1 MNRPLRPLLL
11 LSRRVL
17 LLPQLDRV
25 AVLGRHRLLLAVVEL
40 LVRHPGLLLDLE
52 AIQDHLH
59 RSPVLGLDLLGQQVL
74 KKASLSS
81 LLSRVKS

>member
-1 MNRPLRPLLL
+1 MNRLLRPLLL

-17 LLPQLDRV
+17 LLPRLDHV
-25 AVLGRHRLLLAVVEL
+25 AVLGRHRLLLAVVEP
-40 LVRHPGLLLDLE
+40 LVRHPGLLPDLE

-59 RSPVLGLDLLGQQVL
+59 RGPVSGLDLLGQQVP